1 MNRLVQ
7 STLPLMLLIGLWWVV
22 VATFDIPHFILPSP
36 ERVMWVLVERFP
48 LIASHA
54 LTTALEI
61 ICGLI
66 LGAALGF
73 GVACL
78 IGDSK
83 KLTHLT
89 MPALVISQALPVF
102 AIAPI
107 LMLWLGYGFASKL
120 AMTTLIVFFPV
131 TASTLAG
138 FKAMPKSWELTFK
151 TLRPK
156 RSQLFWSVR
165 LPLAIPYALSGVRVA
180 ASVAPIGAIVGE
192 WIGSS
197 SGLGYLMLHANGR
210 GQTDLMFAA
219 LLVLCVEALI
229 IWSLVNRL
237 ANRFDQ
243 NSQVIS

>member
-22 VATFDIPHFILPSP
+22 VAAFDIPHFILPSP

-83 KLTHLT
+83 KLTQLT

-180 ASVAPIGAIVGE
+180 ASVAPIGAVVGE

>member
-1 MNRLVQ
+1 M
-7 STLPLMLLIGLWWVV
+7 
-22 VATFDIPHFILPSP
+22 
-36 ERVMWVLVERFP
+36 LVERLP
-48 LIASHA
+48 LISGHA
-54 LTTALEI
+54 FTTASEI
-61 ICGLI
+61 VCGLT
-66 LGAALGF
+66 LGTVLGF

-83 KLTHLT
+83 KLTQIT
-89 MPALVISQALPVF
+89 MPALIISQALPVF

-138 FKAMPKSWELTFK
+138 FRAMSRSWELTFQ

-156 RSQLFWSVR
+156 RSQLFWFVR

-180 ASVAPIGAIVGE
+180 ASVAPIGAVVGE
-192 WIGSS
+192 WVGSS

-219 LLVLCVEALI
+219 LIVLCAEALS

-243 NSQVIS
+243 NSHFAE

>member
-1 MNRLVQ
+1 MVIALEV
-7 STLPLMLLIGLWWVV
+7 
-22 VATFDIPHFILPSP
+22 PHFILPSP
-36 ERVMWVLVERFP
+36 ERVARVLVERLA
-48 LIASHA
+48 LISGHA
-54 LTTALEI
+54 FTTASEI
-61 ICGLI
+61 VCGLM
-66 LGAALGF
+66 LGTVLGF
-73 GVACL
+73 AVACL

-83 KLTHLT
+83 RLTQIT
-89 MPALVISQALPVF
+89 MPALIISQALPVF

-138 FKAMPKSWELTFK
+138 FRAMSRSWELTFQ

-156 RSQLFWSVR
+156 RSQLFWFVR

-180 ASVAPIGAIVGE
+180 ASVAPIGAVVGE
-192 WIGSS
+192 WVGSS

-219 LLVLCVEALI
+219 LIVLCAEALL

-243 NSQVIS
+243 NSHFAE

>member
-1 MNRLVQ
+1 MNRLL
-7 STLPLMLLIGLWWVV
+7 SASFPSLLLVGLWWLVV
-22 VATFDIPHFILPSP
+22 IALEVPHFILPSP
-36 ERVMWVLVERFP
+36 ERVARVLVERLP
-48 LIASHA
+48 LISGHA
-54 LTTALEI
+54 FTTASEI
-61 ICGLI
+61 VCGLM
-66 LGAALGF
+66 LGTVLGF
-73 GVACL
+73 AVACL

-83 KLTHLT
+83 KLTQIT

-138 FKAMPKSWELTFK
+138 FRAMPRSWELTFQ

-156 RSQLFWSVR
+156 RTQLFWFVR
-165 LPLAIPYALSGVRVA
+165 LPLAIPYALTGVRVA
-180 ASVAPIGAIVGE
+180 ASVAPIGAVVGE
-192 WIGSS
+192 WVGSS

-219 LLVLCVEALI
+219 LIVLCVEALL
-229 IWSLVNRL
+229 IWNLVNRL

-243 NSQVIS
+243 NSHFAE

>member
-1 MNRLVQ
+1 M
-7 STLPLMLLIGLWWVV
+7 
-22 VATFDIPHFILPSP
+22 
-36 ERVMWVLVERFP
+36 LVERLP
-48 LIASHA
+48 LISGHA
-54 LTTALEI
+54 FTTASEI
-61 ICGLI
+61 VCGLT
-66 LGAALGF
+66 LGTMLGF
-73 GVACL
+73 AVACL

-83 KLTHLT
+83 KLTQIT
-89 MPALVISQALPVF
+89 MPALIISQALPVF

-131 TASTLAG
+131 TASTLTG
-138 FKAMPKSWELTFK
+138 FRAMSRSWELTFQ

-156 RSQLFWSVR
+156 RSQLFWFVR

-180 ASVAPIGAIVGE
+180 ASVAPIGAVVGE
-192 WIGSS
+192 WVGSS

-219 LLVLCVEALI
+219 LIVLCTEALV

-243 NSQVIS
+243 NSHFAE

>member
-1 MNRLVQ
+1 M
-7 STLPLMLLIGLWWVV
+7 
-22 VATFDIPHFILPSP
+22 
-36 ERVMWVLVERFP
+36 LVERLP
-48 LIASHA
+48 LISGHA
-54 LTTALEI
+54 FTTASEI
-61 ICGLI
+61 VCGLT
-66 LGAALGF
+66 LGTVLGF

-83 KLTHLT
+83 KLTQIT
-89 MPALVISQALPVF
+89 MPALIISQALPVF

-138 FKAMPKSWELTFK
+138 FRAMSRSWELTFQ

-156 RSQLFWSVR
+156 RSQLFWFVR

-180 ASVAPIGAIVGE
+180 ASVAPIGAVVGE

-219 LLVLCVEALI
+219 LIVLCAEALL

-243 NSQVIS
+243 NSHFAE

>member
-1 MNRLVQ
+1 M
-7 STLPLMLLIGLWWVV
+7 GLWWLVV
-22 VATFDIPHFILPSP
+22 IALEVPHFILPSP
-36 ERVMWVLVERFP
+36 ERVARVLVERLP
-48 LIASHA
+48 LISSHA
-54 LTTALEI
+54 FTTASEI
-61 ICGLI
+61 ICGLT
-66 LGAALGF
+66 LGTVLGF
-73 GVACL
+73 AVACL

-83 KLTHLT
+83 KLTQIT
-89 MPALVISQALPVF
+89 MPALIISQALPVF

-138 FKAMPKSWELTFK
+138 FRAMSRSWELTFQ

-156 RSQLFWSVR
+156 RSQLFLFVR

-180 ASVAPIGAIVGE
+180 ASVAPIGAVVGE
-192 WIGSS
+192 WVGSS

-219 LLVLCVEALI
+219 LIVLCVEALL

-243 NSQVIS
+243 NSHFAD

>member
-1 MNRLVQ
+1 MNRLLQ
-7 STLPLMLLIGLWWVV
+7 ATFPFIGLISLWWLIVFI
-22 VATFDIPHFILPSP
+22 FDVPHFILPSP
-36 ERVMWVLVERFP
+36 ERVVWVLVERFP

-54 LTTALEI
+54 ITTALEI

-66 LGAALGF
+66 LGASLGF
-73 GVACL
+73 SVACL

-83 KLTHLT
+83 KLTQLT

-138 FKAMPKSWELTFK
+138 FRAIPKSWELTFQ

-156 RSQLFWSVR
+156 RSQLFWLIR
-165 LPLAIPYALSGVRVA
+165 LPLAIPYALSGVKVA
-180 ASVAPIGAIVGE
+180 ASVAPIGAVVGE
-192 WIGSS
+192 WVGSS

-219 LLVLCVEALI
+219 LLVLCVEALV

>member
-1 MNRLVQ
+1 M
-7 STLPLMLLIGLWWVV
+7 
-22 VATFDIPHFILPSP
+22 
-36 ERVMWVLVERFP
+36 LVERLA
-48 LIASHA
+48 LISGHA
-54 LTTALEI
+54 FTTASEI
-61 ICGLI
+61 VCGLT
-66 LGAALGF
+66 LGTVLGF
-73 GVACL
+73 AVACL

-83 KLTHLT
+83 KLTQIT
-89 MPALVISQALPVF
+89 MPALIISQALPVF

-138 FKAMPKSWELTFK
+138 FRAMSRSWELTFQ

-156 RSQLFWSVR
+156 RSRLFWFVR

-180 ASVAPIGAIVGE
+180 ASVAPIGAVVGE
-192 WIGSS
+192 WVGSS

-219 LLVLCVEALI
+219 LIVLCVEALF

-243 NSQVIS
+243 NSHFAE